1 MITYKPAHI
10 ANFFIDKANDEGD
23 LITQMK
29 LMKLVYIGFG
39 WVKALLDR
47 DLFPDEIEAWR
58 HGPVIPALYHEFKH
72 FGSRPITDHAIE
84 FDLDS
89 METQIPRIKGDDE
102 KVKLILEKV
111 WNIYKRFSAKSL
123 RDKTHEAGT
132 PWSSAYEPGMPS
144 QEIDKNTIKDHFIY
158 KIDQYLNV

>member
-1 MITYKPAHI
+1 MTTYKPAHV

-72 FGSRPITDHAIE
+72 FGSRPITGHAIE

-89 METQIPRIKGDDE
+89 METQIPRIENDDE
-102 KVKLILEKV
+102 KIKLILEKV
-111 WNIYKRFSAKSL
+111 WNIYKRFSAKS
-123 RDKTHEAGT
+123 
-132 PWSSAYEPGMPS
+132 
-144 QEIDKNTIKDHFIY
+144 
-158 KIDQYLNV
+158 